1 MEEKLLALLK
11 AKFTGER
18 EDGLNLLAN
27 AIALQVNTEEEGTK
41 AVEGLT
47 EDKVKSYISNWRKKG
62 RYGKKQHTFL
72 IPPLK
77 I

>member
-47 EDKVKSYISNWRKKG
+47 EDKVKSYISNWRKKADTE
-62 RYGKKQHTFL
+62 KNSILF
-72 IPPLK
+72 
-77 I
+77 